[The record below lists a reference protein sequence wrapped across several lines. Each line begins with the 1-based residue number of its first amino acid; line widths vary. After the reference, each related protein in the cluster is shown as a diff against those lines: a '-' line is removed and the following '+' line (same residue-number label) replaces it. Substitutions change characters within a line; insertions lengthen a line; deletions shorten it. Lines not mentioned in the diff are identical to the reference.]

1 MFLCEVEFFFF
12 PQESPCVTMVIVLR
26 LIYHLAVNDTYIYL
40 QLRVLVRF
48 TLRVIFE
55 KPFKIAGAFRR
66 VEFERIFKYVS

>member
-1 MFLCEVEFFFF
+1 
-12 PQESPCVTMVIVLR
+12 MVIVLR

>member
-1 MFLCEVEFFFF
+1 
-12 PQESPCVTMVIVLR
+12 MVIVLR

-40 QLRVLVRF
+40 QLRVLVRTREEF

-66 VEFERIFKYVS
+66 VEFARIFKYVS

>member
-1 MFLCEVEFFFF
+1 MFLWEVEFFFSSR
-12 PQESPCVTMVIVLR
+12 ESLR
-26 LIYHLAVNDTYIYL
+26 DNGNCSSADLSLGCERYIYL
-40 QLRVLVRF
+40 STAVRVLVRF